1 MLRVKKKP
9 DFIIKFILT
18 IIFLLIP
25 VESDSDKQYLRQEMD
40 DSISEEWPNA
50 SVNTLNNHVK
60 CELFLLLKMKLKLKI
75 K

>member
-1 MLRVKKKP
+1 MLRVKEKP

-18 IIFLLIP
+18 IIPFNP
-25 VESDSDKQYLRQEMD
+25 HGLRQEMD
-40 DSISEEWPNA
+40 NSISEEWPNA
-50 SVNTLNNHVK
+50 SINTLNNHVK